1 MDNFTLIVI
10 LRLLVAMLCGMAL
23 GTERVVANKAAG
35 LRTYS
40 LVALGSALFVII
52 SETVISMHH
61 AGLNADPLRVA
72 SQIVTGIGFLGA
84 GIIMV
89 RDDHVTGITTAS
101 GIWVAAA
108 IGTAAGFGFF
118 SIAIAATI
126 MTLFIFIVLWFVERA
141 VEKKVMPHFKSN
153 QKSEILQTVHENT
166 ER

>member
-1 MDNFTLIVI
+1 MDNFTVTVI
-10 LRLLVAMLCGMAL
+10 LRLLIAMLCGMAL

-52 SETVISMHH
+52 SESVIAMHH
-61 AGLNADPLRVA
+61 AGLSADPLRVA

-108 IGTAAGFGFF
+108 IGTAVGFGFF

-126 MTLFIFIVLWFVERA
+126 MTLFIFIVLWFVERG
-141 VEKKVMPHFKSN
+141 VEQKVMPHLRPSQQNDITK
-153 QKSEILQTVHENT
+153 KEHEQNHV
-166 ER
+166 